1 MKRTIEVIGKQLV
14 ILILAAGLATV
25 VGCGATKPASASFA
39 SVVIDGHT
47 VNEVRNAAGE
57 VFTADGYTAMVRGN
71 EMRFEKE
78 GSRAKQL
85 AYEGFADPGPVKIR
99 VDARIVQLSES
110 SIRFEC
116 NAYIV
121 KSPGDPTFEEVIK
134 VQNIR
139 SGPYRDLV
147 NKVAAKLK

>member
-1 MKRTIEVIGKQLV
+1 MRILRTTGSF
-14 ILILAAGLATV
+14 LALLALTCGLMTV
-25 VGCGATKPASASFA
+25 VGCGSTKPASASFA

-85 AYEGFADPGPVKIR
+85 AYEGFADPGPVRIR

-121 KSPGDPTFEEVIK
+121 KSPGDPTFQEVIK
-134 VQNIR
+134 VNNIR
-139 SGPYRDLV
+139 SGPYRELV